1 MNIFTGRGAKFY
13 EFCVKLNELM
23 WLNLLVVLTSLPIF
37 TIGASFTA
45 MHTVLVKIYRDEE
58 DKITK
63 EFFAAFKSNFKQATL
78 IWLIYMGIFTVL
90 ILDYGAFENLNDPSL
105 RYLSILVPVLG
116 FITILSL
123 CWAFVLQSR
132 YKLSIKDIFV
142 FSFTRIIAFPLRT
155 LLMAATLIV
164 PFLIAWYM
172 PGLLIV
178 VFIFGIS
185 VPGILGTC
193 FYNYALKVMEDDSDR
208 QPEEQTE
215 AEAENDEAAEET
227 DGQECDETLEAET
240 EENTV
245 ADEETADDGNE

>member
-23 WLNLLVVLTSLPIF
+23 WLNFLVVITCLPIF
-37 TIGASFTA
+37 TIGASFSA

-58 DKITK
+58 DKIARD
-63 EFFAAFKSNFKQATL
+63 FFSAFKSNFKQATL
-78 IWLIYMGIFTVL
+78 IWLIYLGVFAVL
-90 ILDYGAFENLNDPSL
+90 ILDYGAMQNLNDPSL
-105 RYLSILVPVLG
+105 RYLNILVPVLG

-142 FSFTRIIAFPLRT
+142 FSFTRIIAFPVRT
-155 LLMAATLIV
+155 LLMAATLVV

-193 FYNYALKVMEDDSDR
+193 FYNYALKVMEDDSEK
-208 QPEEQTE
+208 QPEEVVD
-215 AEAENDEAAEET
+215 AEDLPEDAAEET
-227 DGQECDETLEAET
+227 ADEATEEET
-240 EENTV
+240 EEETSANEQTTP
-245 ADEETADDGNE
+245 DEGNE